1 MTETNRPNHK
11 EEDEEEVLDLERAF
25 LAACRDADAQRL
37 ETLMADRF
45 VFTDPKGL
53 NFTKAEWLSDLR
65 SGDFRFDAIEAD
77 DIQVTVRGDIASV
90 TVRLRIRAKS
100 KKALYSGE
108 YSAMDVYERR
118 DGAWQI
124 ILSTAN
130 QLDADAASAQSTI
143 D

>member
-1 MTETNRPNHK
+1 MTEPNRPNRK
-11 EEDEEEVLDLERAF
+11 EEEMEVLAMERAF
-25 LAACRDADAQRL
+25 IAACQDADPQRL

-53 NFTKAEWLSDLR
+53 NFTKAEWLADLR
-65 SGDFRFDAIEAD
+65 SGAFRFDAIEAVD
-77 DIQVTVRGDIASV
+77 MQVTVRGDIASV
-90 TVRLRIRAKS
+90 TARLRIRAKS

-118 DGAWQI
+118 GGVWQI

-130 QLDADAASAQSTI
+130 QLDADGATTRSS
-143 D
+143 

>member
-1 MTETNRPNHK
+1 LRRSENNVTETNRPNRK
-11 EEDEEEVLDLERAF
+11 EEEEVLQLERAF
-25 LAACRDADAQRL
+25 LAACRDADTRRL

-53 NFTKAEWLSDLR
+53 NFTKTEWLSDLR
-65 SGDFRFDAIEAD
+65 SGDFRFDAIEAND
-77 DIQVTVRGDIASV
+77 MQVTVRGEIASV
-90 TVRLRIRAKS
+90 TVRLRLRAKS

-130 QLDADAASAQSTI
+130 QLDAE
-143 D
+143 